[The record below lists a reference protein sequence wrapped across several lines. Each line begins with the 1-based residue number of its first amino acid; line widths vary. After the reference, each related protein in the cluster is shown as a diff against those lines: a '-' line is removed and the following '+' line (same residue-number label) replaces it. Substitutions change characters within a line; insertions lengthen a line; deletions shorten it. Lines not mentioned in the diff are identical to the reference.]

1 MTNPTFK
8 DSFIKYLDDNGAY
21 ISHHVR
27 YQIPKDQRV
36 AVFNEMNIRS
46 NEEMYFQYGR
56 GNNMMDAL
64 GEWTD
69 TAFMPQGKWI
79 GQTEPGGENYSEL
92 VFTLSKGG
100 ENVGTK
106 FPMETPITKSAT
118 NREFN
123 IRTSPHFNV
132 PGEFAHVRFKTR
144 MQGNMKVL
152 SVEEM
157 QSDLVQRSKQFNQDA
172 ISNQRAALLS
182 AESTKQQEANVFKNL
197 SEDDIQQMLKDNPP
211 NMLIKDFPFKN
222 TWYEL
227 VTKRLIRY
235 AADNGFDAI
244 SIPKGSVIQDRYGL
258 TRRIDDFQIGSFDP
272 VRREVGL
279 EAWDQ
284 NEVLQIS
291 ELYSFERVKRE
302 FGEDVLDRIIK
313 KGKSMQRVDENLEG
327 EFAESSYD
335 RGDNIVELAKTIEI
349 GGEGKSQLYNKTIP
363 AFLKKYGKKWNA
375 KVYDDVIE
383 GFESDPMVADELI
396 SESKIPVTIIEITDE
411 MRKSVQGTPQPLF
424 EIFGGVGLSTWIADE
439 VSDSMQ
445 NNIISQTTN

>member
-1 MTNPTFK
+1 
-8 DSFIKYLDDNGAY
+8 
-21 ISHHVR
+21 
-27 YQIPKDQRV
+27 
-36 AVFNEMNIRS
+36 
-46 NEEMYFQYGR
+46 
-56 GNNMMDAL
+56 
-64 GEWTD
+64 
-69 TAFMPQGKWI
+69 
-79 GQTEPGGENYSEL
+79 
-92 VFTLSKGG
+92 
-100 ENVGTK
+100 
-106 FPMETPITKSAT
+106 METPITKSAT

-123 IRTSPHFNV
+123 ISTSPHFGT

-144 MQGNMKVL
+144 MQTNGKIL
-152 SVEEM
+152 AVEEM

-244 SIPKGSVIQDRYGL
+244 SIPKGSVIQDRYSL
-258 TRRIDDFQIGSFDP
+258 TKRIDDFQIGSFDP

-284 NEVLQIS
+284 NGVLQIS
-291 ELYSFERVKRE
+291 ELYSFERVERE

-313 KGKSMQRVDENLEG
+313 KGKSMQRIDENLEG
-327 EFAESSYD
+327 EFAESSFD
-335 RGDNIVELAKTIEI
+335 RGDNIVELPKTIEI
-349 GGEGKSQLYNKTIP
+349 GGEGKNQLYNKTIP

-375 KVYDDVIE
+375 KVYDDKLTIVTDDMPFLQTIK
-383 GFESDPMVADELI
+383 SDRSSTFM
-396 SESKIPVTIIEITDE
+396 PVTILEITPE
-411 MRKSVQGTPQPLF
+411 MKKSVQGTPQPLF